1 MITYPP
7 HYNSLM
13 PNHLVHE
20 TSPYL
25 LQHAANPV
33 NWYPWGAEALAR
45 ARTEDKPIFL
55 SIGYAA
61 CHWCHVMAH
70 ESFQDAATATFLN
83 ANFVCIKVDRE
94 ERPDLDSIYM
104 NFVIAATGSG
114 GWPMSVFL
122 TPDGKPFYGGTYFPL
137 FRRHNLPAFREV
149 LDTVAR
155 LWRTDRLAILSSSED
170 FTISLSAQL
179 PPQESGSSL
188 SLATLEQVTHTIANN
203 YDRQNGGWGASPK
216 FPQPMLIEFL
226 LRQAVRGDDK
236 SLAIAVHALRSMAQG
251 GMYDILGGG
260 FARYSVDSTWLIPHF
275 EKMLYDNAQLALVYL
290 HGHLLTGDP
299 LFRVICESTLDFIL
313 RELTHPAG
321 GFFSSLDA
329 DSENEEGKFYLWTPQ
344 EVRFSL
350 TEPDEADLFIA
361 AYGLSQSGNFE
372 GRNILRRTLTD
383 EQLAQQFHLDPAS
396 IPDRLSEFRRRLLS
410 VRDARVRPAVDV
422 KVLVSWN
429 ALVLASLAEAGR
441 SLGRQDYIQT
451 AIRNANFLLQSM
463 FVDGRLMRSWRDG
476 RVNHLAYLEDYAG
489 FAFSLLTLYQSDPN
503 PRWYQASLQL
513 LEQVLAHFANPAGEF
528 FDTADDHE
536 ALLYRPSD
544 VQDNATPSGSALAAM
559 LLLQLSTY
567 EGRSDW
573 RSRAEQMLSANL
585 GLLLRYPSGFAQW
598 LCAAD
603 FSLGP
608 VHVVAV
614 LGNLNDPAAQALL
627 EPLWHAYHPRLLLAA
642 SAYPPPSGSPALLN
656 DRPMLNNLPT
666 AYVCQGFVCQQPVN
680 DPASMTEQLSG

>member
-1 MITYPP
+1 
-7 HYNSLM
+7 M

-33 NWYPWGAEALAR
+33 DWYPWGSEALTR
-45 ARTEDKPIFL
+45 ALTDDKPIFL

-70 ESFQDAATATFLN
+70 ESFEDASTAAMLN

-104 NFVIAATGSG
+104 NFVVSATGQG

-149 LDTVAR
+149 LDSVAR
-155 LWRTDRLAILSSSED
+155 MWRTDRQAILSSSD
-170 FTISLSAQL
+170 DITKSLSPRL
-179 PPQESGSSL
+179 PPQESGLSL
-188 SLATLEQVTHTIANN
+188 SLATLEQVTRTSAKS
-203 YDRQNGGWGASPK
+203 YDWQEGGWGTAPK

-290 HGHLLTGDP
+290 HAHLLTGDP
-299 LFRVICESTLDFIL
+299 FFREVSESTLDFIL
-313 RELTHPAG
+313 RELAHQAG

-329 DSENEEGKFYLWTPQ
+329 DSDGEEGMFYLWTIQ
-344 EVRFSL
+344 EIRHSL
-350 TEPDEADLFIA
+350 LEPADADLFIA

-372 GRNILRRTLTD
+372 GQNILRRSLTD

-396 IPDRLSEFRRRLLS
+396 IPPHLSELRQRLLS
-410 VRDARVRPAVDV
+410 VRDARVHPAVDD

-429 ALVLASLAEAGR
+429 ALVLTVLAEAGR
-441 SLGRQDYIQT
+441 SLGRQDYIEA
-451 AIRNANFLLQSM
+451 AIKNANFILATM
-463 FVDGRLMRSWRDG
+463 FADGRLMRSWRDG
-476 RVNHLAYLEDYAG
+476 RLNHTAYLEDYAG
-489 FAFSLLTLYQSDPN
+489 FALGLLALYQADPH
-503 PRWYQASLQL
+503 PRWYQASIQL
-513 LEQVLAHFANPAGEF
+513 LEQVLGSLF
-528 FDTADDHE
+528 
-536 ALLYRPSD
+536 RPCRR
-544 VQDNATPSGSALAAM
+544 V
-559 LLLQLSTY
+559 
-567 EGRSDW
+567 
-573 RSRAEQMLSANL
+573 
-585 GLLLRYPSGFAQW
+585 LR
-598 LCAAD
+598 
-603 FSLGP
+603 
-608 VHVVAV
+608 
-614 LGNLNDPAAQALL
+614 
-627 EPLWHAYHPRLLLAA
+627 HAR
-642 SAYPPPSGSPALLN
+642 
-656 DRPMLNNLPT
+656 
-666 AYVCQGFVCQQPVN
+666 
-680 DPASMTEQLSG
+680 